1 MKSVS
6 TPQER
11 ATVLAAQIG
20 FVLLL
25 MLAMVCMSSV
35 VHAGPTMKI
44 VSTVLAKDVD
54 KYQASSVPLNEA
66 DTFTANDAQAVM
78 WVKIGDISG
87 AHRLR
92 WEWYDPSGKLYY
104 RTPEYRIN
112 ADGKR
117 RDQSTSWHKIAIRDD
132 SAASLPGQWLVKVFL
147 DNSPIAAKNFQI
159 KKQFSLKD
167 IASLSRVKLDRSK
180 WALVIGIERYRKA
193 PPVQFA
199 ERDARSVREYFM
211 NLLGVPEE
219 NMIMLINENATK
231 AEVDVLLKDRLRG
244 LLGENDTLYVYYA
257 GHGIPADET
266 PYLLPYDGDPESPVY
281 TAYPVDTLY
290 ADLDKLP
297 AKNVFVFLDTCF
309 SGRSGRDAQEN
320 VILAGARPALLKVKD
335 PLLLSNKIVVLAA
348 AKSNQLSNY
357 YKEEGHG
364 LFTYYLLKGMVGE
377 ADANADRK
385 IQIKELTKYVEDE
398 VGAASRR
405 FFGLNRQQNPV
416 ALPKPLAD
424 KEDLE
429 FARVAQ

>member
-1 MKSVS
+1 
-6 TPQER
+6 
-11 ATVLAAQIG
+11 
-20 FVLLL
+20 
-25 MLAMVCMSSV
+25 
-35 VHAGPTMKI
+35 
-44 VSTVLAKDVD
+44 
-54 KYQASSVPLNEA
+54 
-66 DTFTANDAQAVM
+66 
-78 WVKIGDISG
+78 
-87 AHRLR
+87 
-92 WEWYDPSGKLYY
+92 
-104 RTPEYRIN
+104 
-112 ADGKR
+112 
-117 RDQSTSWHKIAIRDD
+117 
-132 SAASLPGQWLVKVFL
+132 
-147 DNSPIAAKNFQI
+147 
-159 KKQFSLKD
+159 
-167 IASLSRVKLDRSK
+167 
-180 WALVIGIERYRKA
+180 
-193 PPVQFA
+193 
-199 ERDARSVREYFM
+199 
-211 NLLGVPEE
+211 
-219 NMIMLINENATK
+219 
-231 AEVDVLLKDRLRG
+231 
-244 LLGENDTLYVYYA
+244 
-257 GHGIPADET
+257 
-266 PYLLPYDGDPESPVY
+266 
-281 TAYPVDTLY
+281 
-290 ADLDKLP
+290 LDKLP